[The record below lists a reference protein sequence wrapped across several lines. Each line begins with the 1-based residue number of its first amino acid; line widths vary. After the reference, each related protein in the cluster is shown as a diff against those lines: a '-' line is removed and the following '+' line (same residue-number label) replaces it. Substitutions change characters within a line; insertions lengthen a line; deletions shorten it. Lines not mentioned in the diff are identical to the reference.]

1 MSRFKTP
8 ILQGC
13 NYKSFLQYDTSH
25 WTVNGVN
32 FFWGLFPNMHQYHA
46 ISLQLTQ
53 GSFLIFFLFSSQHAV
68 QNSSTVF
75 YTVVLQG
82 TIATGHFLQNTWQH
96 SVHDAYFV
104 KALQINTFV

>member
-1 MSRFKTP
+1 
-8 ILQGC
+8 
-13 NYKSFLQYDTSH
+13 
-25 WTVNGVN
+25 
-32 FFWGLFPNMHQYHA
+32 MHQYHA

-82 TIATGHFLQNTWQH
+82 TIATGHFLQNT
-96 SVHDAYFV
+96 
-104 KALQINTFV
+104 